1 MLEATL
7 WRAPNE
13 EVGVR
18 RAWCVAVLLWGCTA
32 PRERLGDPRAE
43 IGALLAGSAA
53 AWNSGDLAGFMRDY
67 ADDSTL
73 TYVSGGQARSDWQA
87 LFDRYAAAYFAPG
100 KTRDSLTYD
109 DLQVH
114 PLTPDFAYATARFR
128 LMRGDSVT
136 SSGPFTLILHRR
148 GARWVILHD
157 HTSSDP
163 AQ

>member
-1 MLEATL
+1 
-7 WRAPNE
+7 
-13 EVGVR
+13 VH
-18 RAWCVAVLLWGCTA
+18 RAWCVAVLLWGCAA

-43 IGALLAGSAA
+43 IGALLAASAA
-53 AWNSGDLAGFMRDY
+53 AWNRGDLAGFMRDY

-73 TYVSGGQARSDWQA
+73 TYFSGGRAQGGWQA
-87 LFDRYAAAYFAPG
+87 LHDKYAEAYFAPG
-100 KTRDSLTYD
+100 KAHDSLTYD

-148 GARWVILHD
+148 GPRWVILHD
-157 HTSSDP
+157 HSSSDP
-163 AQ
+163 AP